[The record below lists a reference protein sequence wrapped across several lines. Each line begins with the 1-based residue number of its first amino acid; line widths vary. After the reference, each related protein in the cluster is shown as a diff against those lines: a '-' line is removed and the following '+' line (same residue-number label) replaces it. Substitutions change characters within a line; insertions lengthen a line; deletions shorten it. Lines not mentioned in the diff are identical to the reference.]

1 MQARAPPT
9 MLLGGMTGGMTED
22 YDEEPVAQATE
33 PASSSKIAPPGGMTQ
48 ISVDA

>member
-9 MLLGGMTGGMTED
+9 MLLGGMTED